1 MEKETKKIFIGG
13 NMLTGAID
21 AVMSNGHQCAI
32 TLNENGGFTIEYS
45 DKNIRYLNNQI
56 HNLENELRRLN
67 DEVVDKAKEAEA
79 EKKAPK
85 GYYEWISVEKELP
98 EYNEKVLVTSTKYPE
113 TIFLSWRE
121 DVADSWNERN
131 SFRTF
136 EKPIFQV
143 THFMRIKKVYE
154 V

>member
-56 HNLENELRRLN
+56 HNLKNELRRLN
-67 DEVVDKAKEAEA
+67 DEVVDKAKDVEE

-85 GYYEWISVEKELP
+85 GYYEWISVEDELP
-98 EYNEKVLVTSTKYPE
+98 EFNEKVLVVSTKHPD
-113 TIFLSWRE
+113 TVFLSWRE
-121 DVADSWNERN
+121 AEPWALNDHNN
-131 SFRTF
+131 FRLF
-136 EKPIFQV
+136 CYNIKV
-143 THFMRIKKVYE
+143 THFMRIKNIGE